1 LKPALSLR
9 KIFNVPSATSNL
21 IYSSFLSAEVNLLKN
36 VLPIALQGQFST
48 VGISV
53 YAFYHLNMA
62 EVFFQPV
69 QALQNGVAKY
79 RKVPCR
85 FSKTKSSVVRHVKG
99 RASCEKSKQLVACH
113 SYLALLCCDG
123 LLSRFLCANLKKWT
137 RTKPALHCFIP

>member
-62 EVFFQPV
+62 EVFFSACASLAKWRCKIPQGP
-69 QALQNGVAKY
+69 LQVFQN
-79 RKVPCR
+79 
-85 FSKTKSSVVRHVKG
+85 
-99 RASCEKSKQLVACH
+99 
-113 SYLALLCCDG
+113 
-123 LLSRFLCANLKKWT
+123 
-137 RTKPALHCFIP
+137 